1 MGYFF
6 RARPQKTQDDAQK
19 LLVEAFQKLQA
30 YQYAMSWQSVI
41 NQIREKQLVIQQ
53 QIAQADNQTTKEKL
67 IGSYFLFAE
76 TLTGCIDAPAEQQ
89 TLVRNYHKSPD
100 YYHIGGDKG
109 QYSYTFID
117 NVMTKLTQM
126 STTMLVCS
134 LIALP
139 FDLTGSLIVLGLA
152 IFILAPTLF
161 YVIAE
166 TNANKLEVQQEER
179 ALFASVTALVH
190 PVAPTGDKVPADG
203 QQARMPFMGS

>member
-6 RARPQKTQDDAQK
+6 RARPHKTEDDAQK

-30 YQYAMSWQSVI
+30 YQYVINWQPVI
-41 NQIREKQLVIQQ
+41 NQLKEKQLVIRQ

-67 IGSYFLFAE
+67 ICSYFLFAE
-76 TLTGCIDAPAEQQ
+76 TLTGCIDTPAEQQ

-100 YYHIGGDKG
+100 YYHIGGEKG
-109 QYSYTFID
+109 QYSYTFMD

-139 FDLTGSLIVLGLA
+139 FDLTAGLILLGIA
-152 IFILAPTLF
+152 IFILAPALF

-179 ALFASVTALVH
+179 ALFATVTALVH
-190 PVAPTGDKVPADG
+190 PVPTGDKVSADG
-203 QQARMPFMGS
+203 QQASMPFMG